1 VLLIVAA
8 LWAAPHAQGPSTVA
22 ARVRLGP
29 SQAVAPAAAA
39 GAEQKVASARGAGA
53 TLPNAAAVTQVVK
66 VPAAARP
73 GHHQAAPPAPR
84 PAPAPA
90 PPAPPRGGGFGFDI
104 SWPQCDG
111 AYPGVHNVGT
121 VGITDGRPFST
132 NPCVQAEW
140 GWAKAS
146 NFPGGAQAYWNLELD
161 GTSTGPHHCGA
172 DDHACRAYDYGQ
184 VTAMDTIARATS
196 LGVRPDFW
204 WLDVEIGNNW
214 SDVHLDW
221 NARTVQ
227 GAIDYFNARGLPVG
241 IYSSYDQWSMIVPD
255 GYRPNVPVWRAVVG
269 DPGMAP
275 SMCAQSHSFTSG
287 PVLMV
292 QYDDHM
298 FDQDYIC
305 TAGTL
310 AFGAAAARP
319 H

>member
-8 LWAAPHAQGPSTVA
+8 LWAAPHAQGTSTVA
-22 ARVRLGP
+22 ARVRLSTAQP
-29 SQAVAPAAAA
+29 AAPAAATA
-39 GAEQKVASARGAGA
+39 VQQPVASARGTGA
-53 TLPNAAAVTQVVK
+53 TLPNAAAAVAVVQVPV
-66 VPAAARP
+66 AARP
-73 GHHQAAPPAPR
+73 GHHKAATPAPR

-90 PPAPPRGGGFGFDI
+90 APPRGGGFGFDI

-132 NPCVQAEW
+132 NACLQTEW

-172 DDHACRAYDYGQ
+172 DDHDCRAYDYGQ

-241 IYSSYDQWSMIVPD
+241 IYSSYDQWFMIVPD
-255 GYRPNVPVWRAVVG
+255 NYRPNVPVWRAVVG
-269 DPGMAP
+269 DASMAP
-275 SMCAQSHSFTSG
+275 TMCAQSHSFTAG
-287 PVLMV
+287 PVYMV
-292 QYDDHM
+292 QYDDHR

-310 AFGAAAARP
+310 AFAAAATRP